1 MISPVRSAKYLK
13 FVRGQ
18 RCAFCARPATEA
30 HHTGRLVG
38 GGGVG
43 IKPCD
48 MLVAPLCGEHH
59 RELHKTGGI
68 KRNGEP
74 LTGSEVAA
82 DLWQAIAL
90 TLRAYHIQETA

>member
-30 HHTGRLVG
+30 HHTGRKAG
-38 GGGVG
+38 GGGMG

-48 MLVAPLCGEHH
+48 LLAAPLCTEHH
-59 RELHKTGGI
+59 REIHKRGM
-68 KRNGEP
+68 
-74 LTGSEVAA
+74 VAERGKTA
-82 DLWQAIAL
+82 TEAELWKAIAL
-90 TLRAYHIQETA
+90 TLRAYHLQETA

>member
-30 HHTGRLVG
+30 HHTGRKAG
-38 GGGVG
+38 GGGMG

-48 MLVAPLCGEHH
+48 LLAAPLCGEHH
-59 RELHKTGGI
+59 REIHGKGFVTPFT
-68 KRNGEP
+68 RQETDGE
-74 LTGSEVAA
+74 
-82 DLWQAIAL
+82 LWKAIAL
-90 TLRAYHIQETA
+90 TLRAYHLQETA

>member
-18 RCAFCARPATEA
+18 RCAFCANPATEA

-48 MLVAPLCGEHH
+48 YLAAPLCGEHH
-59 RELHKTGGI
+59 REFHKCG
-68 KRNGEP
+68 
-74 LTGSEVAA
+74 AA
-82 DLWQAIAL
+82 AGLDSVETQAELWKAIAL
-90 TLRAYHIQETA
+90 TLRAYHLLETA

>member
-30 HHTGRLVG
+30 HHTGRKAG
-38 GGGVG
+38 GGGMG

-48 MLVAPLCGEHH
+48 LLAAPLCGEHH
-59 RELHKTGGI
+59 REIHK
-68 KRNGEP
+68 R
-74 LTGSEVAA
+74 GSVADMDSVETEA
-82 DLWQAIAL
+82 ELWKSIAL
-90 TLRAYHIQETA
+90 TLRAYHLQETA